1 MLATILLIIIGV
13 LLVILIGLILL
24 RPKKSAALPESLDN
38 LRGNLQQIN
47 EHLRALTGGQGE
59 SKSSQRRLEDDLK
72 KALQRIDTLQAHLE
86 ERHKQEEEKAKTQI
100 ESLKRLEGTLLGSKS
115 AGILGENIVRDQMK
129 KILPDWVVSNFKIG
143 SSVVEFGFRL
153 FDGRIIP
160 IDSKIVAIDKVRQLP
175 EAETAKEREP
185 LSREINHE
193 MGKKIKEVSRY
204 IDPKTTYHKAIVTVP
219 DAVYGILDMEVFA
232 DATRSNVLVL
242 PYSMLVP
249 FLLTILDLERKSQST
264 LSQQR
269 MQVFLSNLRKN
280 LVELRG
286 LMDDSI
292 ARGNKMISNAYERIT
307 AILGSIEVNLE
318 SLEASKEE
326 IEELAKIV

>member
-1 MLATILLIIIGV
+1 M
-13 LLVILIGLILL
+13 
-24 RPKKSAALPESLDN
+24 
-38 LRGNLQQIN
+38 
-47 EHLRALTGGQGE
+47 
-59 SKSSQRRLEDDLK
+59 
-72 KALQRIDTLQAHLE
+72 
-86 ERHKQEEEKAKTQI
+86 
-100 ESLKRLEGTLLGSKS
+100 
-115 AGILGENIVRDQMK
+115 
-129 KILPDWVVSNFKIG
+129 
-143 SSVVEFGFRL
+143 EFGFRL